1 MSKTYEK
8 YLKLKRNNEK
18 IIYLFKS
25 GIFYIALA
33 EDAIFLNKK
42 FEFKLSN
49 FNNEIKKCGFPVK
62 SIKKY
67 QEMFKENKIKYEIVK
82 ESDKDSIIKIL
93 EKVDINNLT
102 PLEALNIIG
111 RLKEKLWIKNL
122 KSPLF
127 TIDI

>member
-8 YLKLKRNNEK
+8 YLKLKRNNEET
-18 IIYLFKS
+18 IYLFKS

-67 QEMFKENKIKYEIVK
+67 QEMFDENKIKYEIVK
-82 ESDKDSIIKIL
+82 DSDKDSVVKVL
-93 EKVDINNLT
+93 EKVDLDNLT

-111 RLKEKLWIKNL
+111 RLKEML
-122 KSPLF
+122 
-127 TIDI
+127 